1 MTATENKLRLVA
13 VVVDT
18 QAKRTARVEVSAL
31 APLSILDGKAL
42 ALHQAMGEEKFL
54 DTVLDDLR
62 NGRQLASYHYSDEAL
77 EVIEDE
83 IIGQD

>member
-1 MTATENKLRLVA
+1 VA

-18 QAKRTARVEVSAL
+18 ALKRTARVEVSAL
-31 APLSILDGKAL
+31 APLSALDGKAL
-42 ALHQAMGEEKFL
+42 ALHQKMGDEEWMDL
-54 DTVLDDLR
+54 QLDDLR
-62 NGRQLASYHYSDEAL
+62 NGRQLAAYHYSDEAL